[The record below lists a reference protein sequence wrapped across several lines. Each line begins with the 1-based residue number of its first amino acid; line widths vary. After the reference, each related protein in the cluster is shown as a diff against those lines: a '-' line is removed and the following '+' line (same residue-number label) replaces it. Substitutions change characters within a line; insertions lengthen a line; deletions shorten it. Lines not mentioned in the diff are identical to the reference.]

1 MAGMPLWK
9 IKRELTRLKVQ
20 AQAIPLALIEPFRQR
35 RYDRTRPE
43 RVTLTEGAVPLCPHV
58 AIFLIYQPGDLP
70 ASVLA
75 TVQHLRAEGFAPVV
89 VSNGPLRAKAR
100 AALAHDSLLVM
111 ERPNFGYDFGGYRD
125 GVWLL
130 GQRGIAPEKLLFLN
144 DSVWFPV
151 HENCRFLAQMT
162 AAEGDYIGTQLAGNP
177 AARGRRRGFFTSYCF
192 LVARPLLDSPAFHAF
207 WRDYRLS
214 SNKEVTLRRGERAFS
229 HLMLDHARGAVA
241 LYDQARFDRLVAE
254 LDDAELFTVVQDLVI
269 TDPQLETRRRTVAQA
284 GAAGER
290 AEMLALINDAT
301 RTKNYIGA
309 APVLCLHRLGFPM
322 IKKNNERLYT
332 LARQTIVNAVDDGRL
347 NGLFEITVAEL
358 RQKTA
363 QDRARL
369 G

>member
-1 MAGMPLWK
+1 MAGIPLWK

-35 RYDRTRPE
+35 RYDSTRPA
-43 RVTLTEGAVPLCPHV
+43 RVTLTEGSAPLCPHV

-89 VSNGPLRAKAR
+89 ISNGPLRAEAR
-100 AALAHDSLLVM
+100 AALARDSLLVM

-130 GQRGIAPEKLLFLN
+130 GQRGIKPEKLLFLN
-144 DSVWFPV
+144 DSFWFPV
-151 HENCRFLAQMT
+151 RENCRFLAEMI

-192 LVARPLLDSPAFHAF
+192 LVARPLVDSPAFHNF

-229 HLMLDHARGAVA
+229 HRMLDHARGAVA
-241 LYDQARFDRLVAE
+241 LYDQARFDRLVAG
-254 LDDAELFTVVQDLVI
+254 LNDAELFAAVQDLVV
-269 TDPQLETRRRTVAQA
+269 TDTALEFRRRALVEA

-290 AEMLALINDAT
+290 AEMLALITDAT

-332 LARQTIVNAVDDGRL
+332 LARQTIVNTVDNGRL
-347 NGLFEITVAEL
+347 GELRDEVVTEL
-358 RQKTA
+358 RQKA
-363 QDRARL
+363 VQDRVRL